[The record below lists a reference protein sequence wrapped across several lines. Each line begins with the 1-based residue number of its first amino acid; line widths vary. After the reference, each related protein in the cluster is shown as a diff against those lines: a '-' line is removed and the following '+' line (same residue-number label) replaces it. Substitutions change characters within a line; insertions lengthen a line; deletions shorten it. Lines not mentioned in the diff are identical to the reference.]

1 MWQDRIIFEKGIALG
16 KPIIKGTR
24 ITVDFV
30 LDLMANGWSYDD
42 IKENYP
48 QLTSQDIQASLEYAS
63 HVIKDEKV
71 LLI

>member
-1 MWQDRIIFEKGIALG
+1 MWKDRIIFEKSIALG

>member
-1 MWQDRIIFEKGIALG
+1 MWKDRIIFEKNIAVG

-48 QLTSQDIQASLEYAS
+48 QLTSQDIQACFEYAS

>member
-1 MWQDRIIFEKGIALG
+1 MWKDRIIFEKSIALG

-30 LDLMANGWSYDD
+30 LDLMSNGWSYDD

-48 QLTSQDIQASLEYAS
+48 QLTSQDIRACLEYAS
-63 HVIKDEKV
+63 SVIKDEKV
-71 LLI
+71 LLL